1 LVAGLFTFT
10 LLTLGGCASSPPKR
24 TGSADSERPRITV
37 GDTLDCGKMIRYV
50 RPVYPR
56 EAKRKRI
63 QGTVSLR
70 ARIAK
75 TGEVRDVRVLKGDPL
90 LIPAA
95 RCAVKQWRYTPCM
108 MNSEPVEIVTTLEV
122 DFNLNQ

>member
-1 LVAGLFTFT
+1 MI
-10 LLTLGGCASSPPKR
+10 R
-24 TGSADSERPRITV
+24 DS
-37 GDTLDCGKMIRYV
+37 LDCGKMVRYA
-50 RPVYPR
+50 RPVYPKD
-56 EAKRKRI
+56 AKRQHI

-75 TGEVRDVRVLKGDPL
+75 TGEVRDVQVLKGDPL

-95 RCAVKQWRYTPCM
+95 LSAVKQWRYTPCM

>member
-1 LVAGLFTFT
+1 MIG
-10 LLTLGGCASSPPKR
+10 
-24 TGSADSERPRITV
+24 DS
-37 GDTLDCGKMIRYV
+37 LDCGKMVRYV

-56 EAKRKRI
+56 DAKRKRI
-63 QGTVSLR
+63 QGTVSLLGL
-70 ARIAK
+70 IAK

-95 RCAVKQWRYTPCM
+95 LGAVKQRRYAPCM
-108 MNSEPVEIVTTLEV
+108 MNSEPVEIVTNLAV